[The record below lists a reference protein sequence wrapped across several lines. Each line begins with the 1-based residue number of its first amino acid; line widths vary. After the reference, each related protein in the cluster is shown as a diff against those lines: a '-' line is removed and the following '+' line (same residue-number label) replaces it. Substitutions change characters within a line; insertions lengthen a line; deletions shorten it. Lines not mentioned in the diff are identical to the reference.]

1 MILTKKSSRFFYKNS
16 NEFSVVICFKKSI
29 KSLTVFSSVYYS
41 TKKMLQ
47 WTLFTQSDINQQSVC
62 LGNIKVMFVNTFDDF
77 YEVVLEVNSHK
88 FFIKVSR
95 IFDQIVE
102 FEILAVKWFLEVSR
116 KIVEM
121 IKSLIDHL
129 FCRLV

>member
-1 MILTKKSSRFFYKNS
+1 
-16 NEFSVVICFKKSI
+16 
-29 KSLTVFSSVYYS
+29 
-41 TKKMLQ
+41 MLQ

-62 LGNIKVMFVNTFDDF
+62 LGNIKAMFVNTFDDF